1 MVYTTSTLTYL
12 SYFPMKKTV
21 VTLAFSG
28 ILLLAGAGCAKE
40 STLVAPGA
48 MMKTDATS
56 SSWNDHGMEEE
67 ENTTTT
73 KGDGDAM
80 MDKNNDH
87 MMNKAGA
94 MMEKGSY
101 ETYSPEKLALA
112 KTGKVIIFFKAG
124 WCPTCNTVDADVKEH
139 LGEIPTGVNILIA
152 DYDTST
158 DLKKKYG
165 VTYQH
170 TFVQVDA
177 QGNLIKKWSGSPTLA
192 MIVKEIK

>member
-1 MVYTTSTLTYL
+1 
-12 SYFPMKKTV
+12 MKKTLATV
-21 VTLAFSG
+21 AFSG
-28 ILLLAGAGCAKE
+28 LLLLAGAGCAKE
-40 STLVAPGA
+40 STLVNPGA
-48 MMKTDATS
+48 MMKTETTDS
-56 SSWNDHGMEEE
+56 MQNENKMEKDPTPAMKEGAME
-67 ENTTTT
+67 
-73 KGDGDAM
+73 KKDGDTM
-80 MDKNNDH
+80 MNKNSDQ

-112 KTGKVIIFFKAG
+112 KDGKVVIFFKAG
-124 WCPTCNTVDADVKEH
+124 WCHTCNTVDLDVKEH
-139 LGEIPTGVNILIA
+139 LGEIPSGINILIA